1 MRTPDL
7 RFDNWTHVPQTFAK
21 TCFGCFTLLFLL
33 SMTPGFAAE
42 PRFVPG
48 ELLIGYTS
56 ASDRDTAIK
65 KLSGAKETLRVRGE
79 KLEAMDVQPMAD
91 KSVKLRLTFPARVL
105 NATRNNPS
113 EEKAVLD
120 DIAKQLKDSDKSVQY
135 AHPNWIAEMQVK
147 PPSQTDR
154 SAPKT
159 SDRSPQRTVAV
170 HNHRA
175 HKHIHWARR
184 TTRHHHRLAKKQ
196 DWWANSHFWPFS
208 FSQPCP
214 TRGHGHTHTHRW
226 QWGCERSAMR

>member
-7 RFDNWTHVPQTFAK
+7 RFDNRAHVPQTFAK
-21 TCFGCFTLLFLL
+21 TCFGCFTFLFLF

-135 AHPNWIAEMQVK
+135 VHPNWIAEMQVT
-147 PPSQTDR
+147 PPSQPDR
-154 SAPKT
+154 PAPKT
-159 SDRSPQRTVAV
+159 LDRSRQRTVAV
-170 HNHRA
+170 HYHRA
-175 HKHIHWARR
+175 HKHIHFAKR
-184 TTRHHHRLAKKQ
+184 TARHHHRLAKRK
-196 DWWANSHFWPFS
+196 DWWANGHFWPFS

-214 TRGHGHTHTHRW
+214 TRGHAHAHTHRW

>member
-1 MRTPDL
+1 MRRTDF
-7 RFDNWTHVPQTFAK
+7 RFDNQSRFGKICFGK
-21 TCFGCFTLLFLL
+21 TCFGFAFVLLL

-91 KSVKLRLTFPARVL
+91 KSVKLKLTFPARVL

-135 AHPNWIAEMQVK
+135 AHPNWIAEMVVK
-147 PPSQTDR
+147 PPSPTDR
-154 SAPKT
+154 PAPKT
-159 SDRSPQRTVAV
+159 SDRSPQR
-170 HNHRA
+170 
-175 HKHIHWARR
+175 
-184 TTRHHHRLAKKQ
+184 
-196 DWWANSHFWPFS
+196 
-208 FSQPCP
+208 
-214 TRGHGHTHTHRW
+214 
-226 QWGCERSAMR
+226 